1 MSKGRQTCTER
12 ADSRTPYR
20 GYNSVG
26 RVSALQAECR
36 RFESDYLHQPS
47 PSYGSAGHR
56 LRLKHFTLPKLF
68 ERRRVRSLT
77 TGSWKLK
84 ENCNS
89 YTRSAGSDPRHKARN
104 FSLRQK
110 KVIELSKRAS
120 SDRPVRAERTKE
132 ANTLLLSVYGR
143 TTDALASGGYEGRGR
158 LR

>member
-1 MSKGRQTCTER
+1 MREKQVSKGRQTCTER

-36 RFESDYLHQPS
+36 RFESDYLHQPT
-47 PSYGSAGHR
+47 PSYGSASHEY
-56 LRLKHFTLPKLF
+56 LKHFTSPKLS
-68 ERRRVRSLT
+68 ERRRVRSLK

-104 FSLRQK
+104 FSLRQEFQNAAPVSLFVRRSRRK
-110 KVIELSKRAS
+110 LHERLSGQPFRKAK
-120 SDRPVRAERTKE
+120 PQETA
-132 ANTLLLSVYGR
+132 
-143 TTDALASGGYEGRGR
+143 
-158 LR
+158 